1 MDINLTYRLPT
12 LADQDALRTY
22 VEEYYLNGESGI
34 SASMNLTSMNYASWV
49 DQINR
54 NIEIPNGD
62 WVRSYTLLCFDEKK
76 LVGLLSIRYEL
87 SEELRQKYGD
97 IGYGV
102 RPKERR
108 KGCATIMLR
117 HALDIC
123 KEKGMEQVEL
133 GCFRDNA
140 ASIRTIK
147 NNGGQLLREC
157 EGFKEEKISQYY
169 SIKL

>member
-12 LADQDALRTY
+12 LADQDALRAY
-22 VEEYYLNGESGI
+22 VEEHYKNGEPGI
-34 SASMNLTSMNYASWV
+34 SASMNLTSMNYESWLNQV
-49 DQINR
+49 NR

-62 WVRSYTLLCFDEKK
+62 WGRSYTLLCLNEKE

-108 KGCATIMLR
+108 KGYAAIMLR
-117 HALDIC
+117 HALYIC

-133 GCFRDNA
+133 GCFRDNT

-157 EGFKEEKISQYY
+157 EDFKEGTISQYY